1 MRNNPD
7 QLVHLAVLMEEAI
20 QIAWEYLERAGE
32 IDDAEFCS
40 HILLHSVETMMRQQG
55 VRSRLLLSNR
65 AIAHYMEALEARMLQ
80 AAS

>member
-1 MRNNPD
+1 MRNNPG

-20 QIAWEYLERAGE
+20 QIAWDYLERAGE
-32 IDDAEFCS
+32 IEDAEFCS
-40 HILLHSVETMMRQQG
+40 HVLLHSVEKMVQQG

-65 AIAHYMEALEARMLQ
+65 AITQYMEALEARTLQ